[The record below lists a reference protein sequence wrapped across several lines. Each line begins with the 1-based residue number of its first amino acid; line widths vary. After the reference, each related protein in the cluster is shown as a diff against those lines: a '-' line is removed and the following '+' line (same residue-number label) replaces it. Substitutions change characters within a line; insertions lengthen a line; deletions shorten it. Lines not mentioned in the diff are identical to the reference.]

1 MSLSSPPLGLAH
13 FSCIEMRPADL
24 VRLAGQI
31 GYASVGLRLH
41 PAFPGAPFYTLTP
54 GSAEM
59 RQTKDALRQA
69 GISVHDIEF
78 VVVDSEFCPTDLSSV
93 LDAAAELGARR
104 LSVCGDDP
112 DNGRFIANLSALAEI
127 AAEVG
132 IGIDLEIMP
141 WRQIG
146 TLDAAV
152 KAVVATEMANV
163 GVLIDALHLAR
174 SGSVPADLIGLPAGM
189 IRSVQLCDAR
199 AERPADVAALITE
212 ARGGRLP
219 PGLGELPLGDLINA
233 IPQDAVI
240 SVEVPK
246 GAEIE
251 QDHLRALFETATGV
265 LRTAPSTA

>member
-1 MSLSSPPLGLAH
+1 MSRSSPPLGLAH
-13 FSCIEMRPADL
+13 FSCIEMRPADF
-24 VRLAGQI
+24 VRLAGQA
-31 GYASVGLRLH
+31 GYAAVGLRLH
-41 PAFPGAPFYTLTP
+41 PAFPGAPFYTLRP

-59 RQTKDALRQA
+59 LETKDALRQA
-69 GISVHDIEF
+69 GIRVHDIEF
-78 VVVDSEFCPTDLSSV
+78 VVLDEAFSPADLSAV
-93 LDAAAELGARR
+93 LDSAAELGARR

-112 DNGRFIANLSALAEI
+112 DHGRFVANLSALAEI
-127 AAEVG
+127 ASKVG

-152 KAVVATEMANV
+152 EAVAATGTANV

-174 SGSVPADLIGLPAGM
+174 SGSRPADLAGLPASL
-189 IRSVQLCDAR
+189 IRSVQLCDAP
-199 AERPADVAALITE
+199 AARPADVAALIAE

-219 PGLGELPLGDLINA
+219 PGLGALPLGDLIKV

-246 GAEIE
+246 GAEAAPGHV
-251 QDHLRALFETATGV
+251 QTLFEATTRMF
-265 LRTAPSTA
+265 RTTPSTP

>member
-1 MSLSSPPLGLAH
+1 VSRSSPPLGLAH
-13 FSCIEMRPADL
+13 FSCIEMRPADF
-24 VRLAGQI
+24 VRLAGQV
-31 GYASVGLRLH
+31 GYAFVGLRLH

-54 GSAEM
+54 GSAEI

-69 GISVHDIEF
+69 GIGVHDIEF
-78 VVVDSEFCPTDLSSV
+78 VVVDSEFCPTDLSAV
-93 LDAAAELGARR
+93 LDSAAELGARR

-127 AAEVG
+127 AAKVG

-152 KAVVATEMANV
+152 EAVAAAGMANV
-163 GVLIDALHLAR
+163 GVLVDALHLAR
-174 SGSVPADLIGLPAGM
+174 SGSRPADLIGLPPSM
-189 IRSVQLCDAR
+189 IRSVQLCDAP
-199 AERPADVAALITE
+199 AERPADVAGLIAE

-219 PGLGELPLGDLINA
+219 PGLGALPLGDLIGV

-246 GAEIE
+246 GAEAA
-251 QDHLRALFETATGV
+251 QAHVQALFEATTRT
-265 LRTAPSTA
+265 LRTTLSTT